1 MKVEELEMGL
11 DSNDPAVRRQAVVEL
26 GDKIKSGA
34 LAVKAAGTDVNLHCH
49 TTYSYNAYGYSP
61 SKFAWLAR
69 KNGFAAA
76 GIVDFDVVDGINEFL
91 EAGQTL
97 GLRAVA
103 GMESRVFVPEF
114 ASRVINSPGEP
125 GVSYHMGIGFI
136 SSDLGPTEKKFQQ
149 EIQQTA
155 QQRNRELI
163 AKVNSFL
170 SPVELDYA
178 KDVESLTPAGNPTER
193 HICAAYVNK
202 AKQIFKQT
210 ELANFWSQKLGATF
224 EDKDLGGAKLI
235 NAIRAKTMKKG
246 GVGYVQPGSGSFPSM
261 AAMNEFFLACGAIP
275 AITWLDGTSDGEKE
289 IDELVKVCMSSGAAV
304 INIIPDRNYTPGV
317 RDQKYENLKAVIDL
331 ANKLDLPVIVGT
343 EMNSPGNK
351 FVDAF
356 ETEELRPFVPVF
368 LKGAYIVFAHTIL
381 QKHKMGY
388 LSEWAKKSFPSIRE
402 KNAFFEKLG
411 ITADPYKIVNVSGI
425 STSCQ
430 PKDII
435 ERFMNK

>member
-1 MKVEELEMGL
+1 MKLEELETSL
-11 DSNDPAVRRQAVVEL
+11 DSNDPVIRRQAVAEL
-26 GDKIKSGA
+26 GDKIKSGEIS
-34 LAVKAAGTDVNLHCH
+34 VKPAATDVNLHCH

-69 KNGFAAA
+69 KSGFAAG
-76 GIVDFDVVDGINEFL
+76 GIVDFDVVDGVNEFL

-125 GVSYHMGIGFI
+125 GVSYHMGIGFV
-136 SSDLGPTEKKFQQ
+136 SSQLGPNEKKFQQ
-149 EIQQTA
+149 QIQHTA

-170 SPVELDYA
+170 SPVELDYD
-178 KDVESLTPAGNPTER
+178 KDVASLTPAGNPTER
-193 HICAAYVNK
+193 HICAAYADK
-202 AKQIFKQT
+202 AKKLFKGPD
-210 ELANFWSQKLGATF
+210 LAKFWSQKLGTTF
-224 EDKDLGGAKLI
+224 EDKDLDGAKLI

-275 AITWLDGTSDGEKE
+275 AITWLDGTSDGEQA
-289 IDELVKVCMSSGAAV
+289 IDELVKVCLSSGAAV

-317 RDQKYENLKAVIDL
+317 RDQKYDNLKAVIDL
-331 ANKLDLPVIVGT
+331 ANKLDLPVVVGT

-368 LKGAYIVFAHTIL
+368 LKGAYIVYAHTIL

-388 LSEWAKKSFPSIRE
+388 LSDWAKKSFASTRE

-411 ITADPYKIVNVSGI
+411 LSADPYNVVKISGI
-425 STSCQ
+425 STSSA
-430 PKDII
+430 PEDVI